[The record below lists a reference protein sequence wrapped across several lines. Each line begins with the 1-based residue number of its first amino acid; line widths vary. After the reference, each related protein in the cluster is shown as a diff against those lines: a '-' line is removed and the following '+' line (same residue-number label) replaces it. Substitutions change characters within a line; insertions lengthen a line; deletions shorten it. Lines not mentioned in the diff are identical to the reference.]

1 MFGLSRNKG
10 SEQWP
15 RRHDEG
21 LNEVRPFAVL
31 VLAVIMVGVV
41 IAHLAPTTTSST
53 SNPTTTQNG
62 GHVGRASLYP
72 DRKLTPGDTFPGV
85 TAQEVCTP
93 GYSKNVRSVSSA
105 EKKEVLQRYGVNYPQ
120 GTYEVDHFISL
131 ELGGSNAVTNLW
143 PEPYEPRPGARD
155 KDKVENYLHQQVCN
169 GSMTLQQ
176 AQDAIRTDWY
186 KVYEQLP
193 NNS

>member
-1 MFGLSRNKG
+1 MKG
-10 SEQWP
+10 SM
-15 RRHDEG
+15 RFV
-21 LNEVRPFAVL
+21 LFAML
-31 VLAVIMVGVV
+31 VLAVIVVGVV
-41 IAHLAPTTTSST
+41 IAHRTPTTTSST
-53 SNPTTTQNG
+53 GNPTTTQNG
-62 GHVGRASLYP
+62 GHVGPASLYP
-72 DRKLTPGDTFPGV
+72 DPKLTPGDSFPGV

-93 GYSKNVRSVSSA
+93 GYSKSVRSVSSA

-143 PEPYEPRPGARD
+143 PEPYEPRPGARE